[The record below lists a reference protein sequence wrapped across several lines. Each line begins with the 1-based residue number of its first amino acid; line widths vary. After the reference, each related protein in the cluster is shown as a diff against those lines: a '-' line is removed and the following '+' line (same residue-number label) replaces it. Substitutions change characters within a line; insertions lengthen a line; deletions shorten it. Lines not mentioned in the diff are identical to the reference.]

1 MAASLVSDETAAG
14 GAGGTDDV
22 SASLLSDESA
32 AGAATEAVAVAV
44 PTPEESGLEA
54 RPSRIQGA
62 GLGLF
67 AVRDFDE
74 GAVLCDYTGV
84 SLRTVEALRV
94 KDKSY
99 LMRLGPQSYID
110 SKPTLHVLARYI
122 NDARDPRLTNVRFDK
137 QPEAKRARV
146 VALRKIFAGDE
157 VYVDY
162 GRWYWAASDVTPG
175 KVSR

>member
-1 MAASLVSDETAAG
+1 LVSDETAAG

-22 SASLLSDESA
+22 SASLLSD
-32 AGAATEAVAVAV
+32 
-44 PTPEESGLEA
+44 ESGLEA